1 MLFYDFPRKLILNLK
16 IHPMIH
22 KGYPKRVYQFLL
34 VVLLALC
41 VLLNHLCN
49 HRISK
54 TCLSLLVGGTFS
66 FMCITQ
72 PFVQPSLKTLIH
84 YIVGFLF
91 LYLQWSIQLVFIWFM
106 WFLDIPSLQKVGTIC
121 SSLAF
126 PLLCYHM
133 F

>member
-1 MLFYDFPRKLILNLK
+1 MIFVRKFILNLK

-22 KGYPKRVYQFLL
+22 KGYPKHVYQFLL

-49 HRISK
+49 HGISK
-54 TCLSLLVGGTFS
+54 TCLSLLVGGIFS
-66 FMCITQ
+66 FMCCSTICAPIFEDTH
-72 PFVQPSLKTLIH
+72 L
-84 YIVGFLF
+84 YIVGFLFLFSF